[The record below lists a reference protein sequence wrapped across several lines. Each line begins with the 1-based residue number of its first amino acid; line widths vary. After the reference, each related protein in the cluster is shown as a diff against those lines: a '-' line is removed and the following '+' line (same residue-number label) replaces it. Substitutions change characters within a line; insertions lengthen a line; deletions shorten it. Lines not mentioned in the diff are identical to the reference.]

1 MGLPRVVVRKREL
14 WVLWVLGSRCWVL
27 ILLVLV
33 LKLDGRKIH
42 DLRKTRLES
51 ATHHHVDG
59 YNLAGGS
66 DEDAM
71 SYGMMIA
78 MDDSTATISVFE
90 P

>member
-1 MGLPRVVVRKREL
+1 MNYDHAEHLQAV
-14 WVLWVLGSRCWVL
+14 S
-27 ILLVLV
+27 
-33 LKLDGRKIH
+33 
-42 DLRKTRLES
+42 
-51 ATHHHVDG
+51 VDG